1 MRVLIVDD
9 FLDNPDEIRRLAL
22 KQKYRKRKKT
32 ENFEGIRSCLVKD
45 IDPNLADKI
54 CKKIISNYYFI
65 NNFKYKADL
74 FFHKTRLEDEEDIQW
89 KNDRVHKDQGIVA
102 GLIYL
107 TPNAPLHTGTQ
118 TFVHNKSNNEF
129 HTDIFMSNLYNR
141 LVMYPCNVSHSAM
154 NYFGDNKNPRL
165 VLLFWLY
172 ELKHNEN

>member
-107 TPNAPLHTGTQ
+107 TANAPLHTGTQ